1 MSWGA
6 HGILQSS
13 DVYSKAQEFHAWCIE
28 VKHASRD
35 SLSKREEKE
44 LFAEYAEDYNTSTLP
59 HEKYYDLDKWERE
72 NQKATGAGAD
82 DLVGLSDEDRLRIER
97 QRAKA
102 STAAAHEDARIHTMK
117 ALMARE
123 REAKSE
129 AWLEIEKRQ
138 RASLQQ
144 STFESIAKKREQDK
158 KDQEALEKEKQRLG
172 KR

>member
-1 MSWGA
+1 M
-6 HGILQSS
+6 
-13 DVYSKAQEFHAWCIE
+13 E

-35 SLSKREEKE
+35 NLTKREEKE
-44 LFAEYAEDYNTSTLP
+44 LFAEYAEDFNTSTLP
-59 HEKYYDLDKWERE
+59 HEKYYDLDKWERS
-72 NQKATGAGAD
+72 QQGRGGPVD
-82 DLVGLSDEDRLRIER
+82 DLQGVSDEDRLRIER

-102 STAAAHEDARIHTMK
+102 STAQAHEEARIHMMK
-117 ALMARE
+117 ALMAKE
-123 REAKSE
+123 RESKSE